1 DKGRA
6 LLWLLDAMGLDR
18 PEILPFYIG
27 DDITDED
34 AFRALAGRGAGILVS
49 EEPRETAAEYQ
60 LRDPEE
66 VRAFLERLAARDTD
80 PKAPLQSQ
88 TQALV
93 DLAKSGA
100 VRHSLE
106 AAFEQITRA
115 AAETLR
121 VERASIWLYDAD
133 RTAIRCAD
141 LYEMAGRRHTRGGE
155 LRAEDYPSYFAAL
168 QTERAIAAD
177 DARSDPRTREFKTTY
192 LEPLGISSMLDAPI
206 RAAGRMIG
214 VVCHEHVGPPR
225 SWTGDEQR
233 FAGSIADAASLA
245 YEENERRRTEAA
257 LRASQEDYRRIVE
270 TAQEGIWS
278 IDAEGRT
285 TYANPH
291 LAEMLGYSVQEMIG
305 MNAFDL
311 TPPEELDRAREHW
324 DQRTQGFSGQVEFVF
339 LRKDGSPLWTHCTA
353 TPVRDA
359 EGRFAGAFAMVTD
372 VTGRKRAEAERER
385 LLAREQAARAEAEAA
400 NRTKD
405 EFLATVSHELRTPLN
420 AMLGWV
426 HLLRS
431 GSLDAKMTERAMET
445 IERNIQA
452 QAQII
457 DDILDVSRIVRGSL
471 TLNVRAV
478 DLAAVLHQAVESLGP
493 AAQAKGIAL
502 RIELDSAENHVAGDP
517 DRLQQVAWNLLS
529 NAIKFTPRGGEVT
542 VRLSREGD
550 DLRFEV
556 SDTGEGIT
564 PEFLPH
570 VFERFRQEN
579 GSTTRVHGGLGLGL
593 AIVRHLVELHG
604 GTVEAESAGP
614 ERGSRFT
621 VTLPA
626 LPPGPPSASLVSEGP
641 GHGVPALPL
650 SGLRLLLVDDDLDT
664 CEAMAYLLAQA
675 GARVVTASSV
685 PEALNEFERSRPDV
699 LVSDIGMPD
708 RDGYDLLRQVRMR
721 SPERGGGIPA
731 VAMTAYARPEDRV
744 RALAA
749 GFQEHVPK
757 PVDPGDLVTVLARL
771 AGRDA

>member
-1 DKGRA
+1 MRRQEDEKDSRDENRNDHLLRQTRA
-6 LLWLLDAMGLDR
+6 LV
-18 PEILPFYIG
+18 E
-27 DDITDED
+27 
-34 AFRALAGRGAGILVS
+34 LAR
-49 EEPRETAAEYQ
+49 
-60 LRDPEE
+60 
-66 VRAFLERLAARDTD
+66 
-80 PKAPLQSQ
+80 
-88 TQALV
+88 
-93 DLAKSGA
+93 SGA
-100 VRHSLE
+100 VGQSLE

-115 AAETLR
+115 AAETLGIER
-121 VERASIWLYDAD
+121 VSVWLYDAD
-133 RTAIRCAD
+133 HTAIRCAD
-141 LYEMAGRRHTRGGE
+141 LYEMAERRHTRGGE

-177 DARSDPRTREFKTTY
+177 DARSDPRTREFKATY

-214 VVCHEHVGPPR
+214 VVCHEHIGPPR
-225 SWTGDEQR
+225 SWTDDEQR

-285 TYANPH
+285 TYANPRM
-291 LAEMLGYSVQEMIG
+291 AEMLGYTVQEMIG
-305 MNAFDL
+305 MNAFDF
-311 TPPEELDRAREHW
+311 TPPEELDRAREQW
-324 DQRTQGFSGQVEFVF
+324 GQRTQGFSGRVEFVF
-339 LRKDGSPLWTHCTA
+339 LRKDGSPLWAQCTA
-353 TPVRDA
+353 TPVLDA

-372 VTGRKRAEAERER
+372 MTDRKRAEDEREQ

-431 GSLDAKMTERAMET
+431 GSLDAKMTERAVET

-471 TLNVRAV
+471 TLSVRTV
-478 DLAAVLHQAVESLGP
+478 DLAAVLHHVVESLGP
-493 AAQAKGIAL
+493 AAQAKGI
-502 RIELDSAENHVAGDP
+502 ELHTVLEAADSHVAGDP

-529 NAIKFTPRGGEVT
+529 NAIKFTARGGEVT
-542 VRLSREGD
+542 ARLSRED
-550 DLRFEV
+550 DGLRLEV
-556 SDTGEGIT
+556 TDTGEGIT
-564 PEFLPH
+564 PEFLPY
-570 VFERFRQEN
+570 VFERFRQAN

-604 GTVEAESAGP
+604 GTVEAESAGQG
-614 ERGSRFT
+614 RGSRFT

-626 LPPGPPSASLVSEGP
+626 TPPGPAPASLVEEGP
-641 GHGVPALPL
+641 GRGAPSLPL

-664 CEAMAYLLAQA
+664 CEAMAFLLAQA

-699 LVSDIGMPD
+699 LITDIGMPD

-721 SPERGGGIPA
+721 SPERGGGVPA
-731 VAMTAYARPEDRV
+731 IAMTAYARPEDRD

-757 PVDPGDLVTVLARL
+757 PVDPADLVTVLARL
-771 AGRDA
+771 AGRDS